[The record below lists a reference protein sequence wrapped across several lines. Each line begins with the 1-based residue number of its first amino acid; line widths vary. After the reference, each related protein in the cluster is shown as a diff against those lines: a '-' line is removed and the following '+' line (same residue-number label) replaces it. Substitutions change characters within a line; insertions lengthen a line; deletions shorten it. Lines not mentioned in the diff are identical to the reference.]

1 MFLRAKLIPGERI
14 KCNLPSGKSI
24 SLFFFDK
31 RTASDIAF
39 GNLLENGEAF
49 AKRLVESLN
58 GDKGEALI
66 ESVAS
71 DGELYG
77 HHHPHGDMTLA
88 YCIYYI
94 VANEAVK
101 ITNYC

>member
-1 MFLRAKLIPGERI
+1 MQ
-14 KCNLPSGKSI
+14 LPSGNKI

-31 RTASDIAF
+31 LTASDIAF

-49 AKRLVESLN
+49 AKRLIESFSEN
-58 GDKGEALI
+58 GAEPLI

-77 HHHPHGDMTLA
+77 HHRPHGDMTLA
-88 YCIYYI
+88 YCIYHI
-94 VANEAVK
+94 VSNESAK
-101 ITNYC
+101 LTNYAEFLARFPPAI

>member
-1 MFLRAKLIPGERI
+1 MT
-14 KCNLPSGKSI
+14 S
-24 SLFFFDK
+24 
-31 RTASDIAF
+31 
-39 GNLLENGEAF
+39 
-49 AKRLVESLN
+49 RLVTCWRTGKLLLN
-58 GDKGEALI
+58 DLIDSFKDIKDEPLI

-94 VANEAVK
+94 VANNSVK
-101 ITNYC
+101 THQLR